1 MTRDLLGNAIHV
13 ADAASVAK
21 VDDFVGGF
29 IACQARVVNIL
40 DAAAHDDSAIVNTYA
55 AALHLFA
62 EAPSGYA
69 NARPFLARAEASAP
83 AANERER
90 LWLQAVRAWADDDI
104 GRAIALLTGI
114 VAQHPRD
121 LAALKLAQYL
131 LFNLGDAPGMLRVAL
146 GCQDAAADV
155 PYLHGMTAFAFEQC
169 HLLRDAEAAARRA
182 IAMQPDEPWAHHAL
196 AHVLLTEGRIAEGR
210 AFMDSVSTTW
220 VGLNSF
226 METHNWWHLALF
238 AMEQGDDA
246 AALALY
252 DGHVWG
258 VCKEY
263 SQDQIGAVSLL
274 ARLELAGVDVGDRWQ
289 DVAAH
294 LALRTQDQVQPFLDM
309 QYLYGLARAGRQRE
323 ADELLRNIEAFAA
336 ERAPPLTRAAWQ
348 RVAVPAC
355 RGLLAHARGD
365 HASAVDQLG
374 IALPRMLEI
383 GGSHAQR
390 ELFEQVFIDAL
401 VRCGR
406 LVGAHDLLRQR
417 ANAAPESVRLQRRL
431 APLARQL
438 GVARATA

>member
-1 MTRDLLGNAIHV
+1 MHRDLLGNAIHV
-13 ADAASVAK
+13 GDAASVAR

-29 IACQARVVNIL
+29 IACQARVVTIL
-40 DAAAHDDSAIVNTYA
+40 DAAARDDSAIVNTFA

-62 EAPSGYA
+62 EAPSGVV
-69 NARPFLARAEASAP
+69 NAKPFLARAEASPLP
-83 AANERER
+83 ASERER
-90 LWLQAVRAWADDDI
+90 AWLEAVRASADDDV
-104 GRAIALLTGI
+104 GRAIELLTGI
-114 VAQHPRD
+114 VHEHPRD

-146 GCQDAAADV
+146 ASRDAAADV
-155 PYLHGMTAFAFEQC
+155 AYLHGMAAFAYEQC

-210 AFMDSVSTTW
+210 AFMHEVSATW

-238 AMEQGDDA
+238 ALEQGDDA

-252 DGHVWG
+252 DAHVWG
-258 VCKEY
+258 VCREY

-274 ARLELAGVDVGDRWQ
+274 ARLELAGVDVGARWQ
-289 DVAAH
+289 D
-294 LALRTQDQVQPFLDM
+294 LAPWLAGRTQDQVQPFLDM
-309 QYLYGLARAGRQRE
+309 QYLYGLARAGRSAE
-323 ADELLRNIEAFAA
+323 A
-336 ERAPPLTRAAWQ
+336 ERLLANVQAHARDAPPLTRAAWQ

-365 HASAVDQLG
+365 HAAAVDQLG
-374 IALPRMLEI
+374 LALPRLLEI

-390 ELFEQVFIDAL
+390 DLFEQVFLDAL

-406 LVGAHDLLRQR
+406 LVGAFDLLQRR
-417 ANAAPESVRLQRRL
+417 ANAAPESVRLRRQL
-431 APLARQL
+431 APLASRL
-438 GVARATA
+438 GIAVDAPR

>member
-309 QYLYGLARAGRQRE
+309 QYLYGLARAGRPE
-323 ADELLRNIEAFAA
+323 ADELMRRVEAFAP
-336 ERAPPLTRAAWQ
+336 RAPQATRAAWQ

-355 RGLLAHARGD
+355 RGLLAHARGE
-365 HASAVDQLG
+365 HAAAVDELG
-374 IALPRMLEI
+374 LALPRLLEI

-390 ELFEQVFIDAL
+390 DLFEQVFIDAL
-401 VRCGR
+401 ARSGR
-406 LVGAHDLLRQR
+406 LVGAFDLLRRR
-417 ANAAPESVRLQRRL
+417 ANAAPESTRLQRQA
-431 APLARQL
+431 APLAARL
-438 GVARATA
+438 GIGSPTLR